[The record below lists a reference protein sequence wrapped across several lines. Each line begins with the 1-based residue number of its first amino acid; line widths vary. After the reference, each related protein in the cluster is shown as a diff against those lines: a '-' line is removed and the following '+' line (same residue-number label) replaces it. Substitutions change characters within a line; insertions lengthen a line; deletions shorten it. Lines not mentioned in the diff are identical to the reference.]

1 MPGNIPLNGDKCPK
15 NKQKDLISMIIF
27 FFWILVGI
35 PTSNIVN
42 TGRESHIYYL
52 EELWQA
58 GAD

>member
-1 MPGNIPLNGDKCPK
+1 MSE
-15 NKQKDLISMIIF
+15 KQAERSDFHDYFRF
-27 FFWILVGI
+27 FFILVGI